1 MKKRIALKNNKRTLF
16 IFLMLLPT
24 FAIISFLTIY
34 PTIKGFEFSV
44 QNITVRNLANPARV
58 RNVGFKNFE
67 KVFEDPDFFKI
78 LWNTLVWIVG
88 SVFFQLV
95 LGLGLALLMRK
106 PFKGRGLYAGMVFYP
121 WALSGFAI
129 GLLWSWLLNGQYG
142 VINDLLMK
150 AGLIKDGIDFL
161 STESTAMFSVVMVNI
176 WYGIPFFA
184 IMSLAALQSI
194 PESVYEAA
202 EIDGAGGFTKL
213 FRITI
218 PYIRPTLINTILL
231 RVIWVMNFPDVIY
244 GMTRGGPA
252 KSTEILSVYMIN
264 KVYYGQ
270 KYSEASAIG
279 VIIVTLLFTYTI
291 LYLTLTKSKEIEL

>member
-279 VIIVTLLFTYTI
+279 VIIVTLLFTYTLSLI
-291 LYLTLTKSKEIEL
+291 HI